1 MFNLLRSMDYTRTP
15 SHNESP
21 GPENF
26 AFLKI
31 MYGTVNDRLRK
42 LRWRSLLSRN
52 ASTKVPAEIRRLMT
66 EAIEQIELRTD
77 GKEHLD
83 GWLEEHRSE
92 SGSLHSMEFDA
103 GYQVRVAKL
112 LVTDEEE

>member
-1 MFNLLRSMDYTRTP
+1 
-15 SHNESP
+15 
-21 GPENF
+21 
-26 AFLKI
+26 
-31 MYGTVNDRLRK
+31 
-42 LRWRSLLSRN
+42 
-52 ASTKVPAEIRRLMT
+52 LMT

-112 LVTDEEE
+112 IVTDEEE